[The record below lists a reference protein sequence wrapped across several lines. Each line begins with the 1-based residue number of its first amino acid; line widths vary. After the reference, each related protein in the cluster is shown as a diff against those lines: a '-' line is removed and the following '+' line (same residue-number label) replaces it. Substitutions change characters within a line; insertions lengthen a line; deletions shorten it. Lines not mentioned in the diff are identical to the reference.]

1 MSEIYVYPQNCDDFT
16 NFGLVGALT
25 PISCVFEE
33 EANGMSEITLEHPI
47 DDFGRYTALIT
58 NNLLVVDV
66 PVRTTPEISGSR
78 IVTSV
83 EEWKVLPASMASKA
97 QRTIYK
103 TYAGNKR
110 LRILPGGTA
119 VTVVYKTDSGRYKV
133 KSRYGAGWIDPSGLE
148 YVTSQIIAD
157 NSQSI
162 ESVQPA
168 WTMKPQVFRIY
179 DVEKKLLSL
188 LVSARHITY
197 DLLYNLTDYK
207 SPGETTCADA
217 LAGIMNNLISDQS
230 DEDGPEFEAFTNLAT
245 VRSGINW
252 TRTNP
257 IDALLNPE
265 TGLASIY
272 GASLVRDNWEMYVLH
287 DPGLNRGVTVEY
299 GKNMIG
305 ITYRENYDGIATRI
319 VPVGEL
325 KNGDDLL
332 LDGTIYVDS
341 PNIGLYPVIYT
352 QELRC
357 DGCTVGADG
366 LTVAQARARM
376 RAQAQAVFDA
386 GGDLPS
392 VEMDVDFINLG
403 DTAEYAQY
411 RNLERLFLWDYV
423 LVRHKLLDIDVTS
436 RIVSIRW
443 DCLLERMDGMSIGA
457 VGKTLA
463 NTGIT
468 TWQIPTGFSGSKIAP
483 GTIGAPALA
492 EDVISARH
500 VQADSI
506 NAEAIQADVFTSE
519 KASVGTLTAINGAIA
534 NLEVTDELYANF
546 ANLFRLV
553 SDQIEAGKV
562 DTDEL
567 AAAIANIITMR
578 VGVADIGYGQI
589 KDLTTEN
596 AIITDG
602 VAESLYI
609 NRLMVTSAN
618 ILNAT
623 IGNLVIKS
631 KDGLYYRIAI
641 GSDGNIT
648 TEQVSVT
655 DAEAE
660 SGATE
665 DGGQIVETTITA
677 NDISGQ
683 NIKAVKGIFGKILT
697 TALTAGKITANE
709 AVIASAVIPNLSV
722 STITA
727 AGNSITVN
735 AGQLFEILLQ
745 GVQNVNQWFT
755 FGPDGLVIRQPAI
768 YEPDGVTVK
777 IPESDWYTVT
787 DNTGYH
793 IRNRTRPEDV
803 GSFEFDRFKI
813 EAIQMG
819 DMICRPNKRGG
830 WTWRSAK

>member
-97 QRTIYK
+97 QRTLYK
-103 TYAGNKR
+103 KR
-110 LRILPGGTA
+110 SGKKKIKVLPGGTS
-119 VTVVYKTDSGRYKV
+119 VTVVNKAESGRHKI
-133 KSRYGAGWIDPSGLE
+133 KCRYGTGWIAPDGLE
-148 YVTSQIIAD
+148 FVRTQLIDD

-168 WTMKPQVFRIY
+168 WTVKPQVFRIY
-179 DVEKKLLSL
+179 AAQKKLLSVV
-188 LVSARHITY
+188 VSARHITY

-217 LAGIMNNLISDQS
+217 LVGIMNNLISDQS
-230 DEDGPEFEAFTNLAT
+230 DEDGPEFEAYTNLAT

-265 TGLASIY
+265 TGLTSIY

-299 GKNMIG
+299 GKNMTG
-305 ITYRENYDGIATRI
+305 ITYSENYEGIATRI
-319 VPVGEL
+319 IPVGEK
-325 KNGDDLL
+325 KNGEDLL

-341 PNIGLYPVIYT
+341 PNIDRYPVVYT

-357 DGCTVGADG
+357 EGCTVGTDG
-366 LTVAQARARM
+366 LTTAQARERM
-376 RAQAQAVFDA
+376 RSQAQAVFDA
-386 GGDLPS
+386 GGDLPV

-403 DTAEYAQY
+403 DTAEYAQFK
-411 RNLERLFLWDYV
+411 NLERLFLWDYV

-519 KASVGTLTAINGAIA
+519 RASVGSLTAVEAAIAKLEATQLTSSFAEIFRLLAASIQAGDVTAEQIDAQIARLTTLTAGTGDFDLATIQNLLA
-534 NLEVTDELYANF
+534 NALVLEKGT
-546 ANLFRLV
+546 
-553 SDQIEAGKV
+553 AG
-562 DTDEL
+562 
-567 AAAIANIITMR
+567 TM
-578 VGVADIGYGQI
+578 
-589 KDLTTEN
+589 
-596 AIITDG
+596 
-602 VAESLYI
+602 YI
-609 NRLMVTSAN
+609 NNLAVTSAN
-618 ILNAT
+618 ILNVT
-623 IGNLVIKS
+623 LGNLVVKGE
-631 KDGLYYRIAI
+631 DGQYYRIAI
-641 GSDGNIT
+641 GTDGVIR
-648 TEQVSVT
+648 TEVETVT
-655 DAEAE
+655 DGVPE
-660 SGATE
+660 S
-665 DGGQIVETTITA
+665 GGQIVETTINAET
-677 NDISGQ
+677 ITGQ
-683 NIKAVKGIFGKILT
+683 TVMGNEGVFENILT
-697 TALTAGKITANE
+697 AALSAGKITANE
-709 AVIASAVIPNLSV
+709 AMLASAVIPNLSV

-735 AGQLFEILLQ
+735 AGQMFEILLN
-745 GVQNVNQWFT
+745 GVQNMNQWFS
-755 FGPDGLVIRQPAI
+755 FGPNGLVISQPAI
-768 YEPDGVTVK
+768 YEDDGVTIK
-777 IPESDWYTVT
+777 TPASIWSTVT
-787 DNTGYH
+787 DETGYH
-793 IRNRTRPEDV
+793 IRNSTVPGYV
-803 GSFEFDRFKI
+803 GSFYKDRLKVDTI
-813 EAIQMG
+813 EMG
-819 DMICRPNKRGG
+819 DTLIRKMDDGG
-830 WTWRSAK
+830 IAFFGM